1 MRYLNVALLIVLL
14 AAGCGKKAVAPTAAP
29 SQQPSAAVE
38 PAEVHRIDIGDVEAG
53 VRVEGLLAPE
63 SAAPNIAVKNLTG
76 KNEIVAMSTVT
87 VSGMPPPELWFAFT
101 VKSAAAFPDRPA
113 VVQFTVYR
121 DDGTAETAIGSFA
134 AVLGADANLPVASA
148 TNTFRVNALEG
159 LGSQPKSLL
168 LHTRGRLLLLPT
180 GTDPATVDAQR
191 ATAAPLD
198 TSEALQVN
206 PVRIEFRAE
215 AQP

>member
-1 MRYLNVALLIVLL
+1 MRNLSVALVIVLV
-14 AAGCGKKAVAPTAAP
+14 AAGCGKKAVVPAAAP
-29 SQQPSAAVE
+29 SQQPSAAAEPVE
-38 PAEVHRIDIGDVEAG
+38 EHQIDIGDVEAA

-63 SAAPNIAVKNLTG
+63 SVAPNIAVNNLNG

-87 VSGMPPPELWFAFT
+87 VSGTPPPELWFEFT
-101 VKSAAAFPDRPA
+101 VKSLSAFSKRPA

-121 DDGTAETAIGSFA
+121 DDGGVETAIGSFA
-134 AVLGADANLPVASA
+134 AVLGEDANLPAASA
-148 TNTFRVNALEG
+148 TNTFRVNALAG
-159 LGSQPKSLL
+159 LTSPPVSIL
-168 LHTRGRLLLLPT
+168 LHTRGRLLLLPE
-180 GTDPATVDAQR
+180 GADSLRVDAQT

-206 PVRIEFRAE
+206 PVRIEFKAE